1 MIRVHALSP
10 QNELAIAERLRRMIE
25 TAWPGIEDEPRDRID
40 IMVGVRVGMDVDI
53 LVIIDLH
60 APRELMP
67 QRRRSSAPG
76 SMGSIQNA
84 VINIEVKQLDVR
96 GFERRGT
103 QLFPI
108 YNGETER
115 RSAGVQAFDAGIGV
129 RRFIAQQ
136 QAETPYVYS
145 LAWLTEIDDAAL
157 SGIETNYVGADAT
170 WPLMI
175 DACAQ
180 QSAQI
185 LAPMAPMLGRMLPSV
200 RERLLNR
207 RLQTKRDAARVDSLA
222 KEASSKTID
231 HLLTVVGKR
240 QVQLVGRGGSGKT
253 TTLALLAIR
262 LAELGERV
270 LILTFHRTLRSDIA
284 HLIAAMASRAGVP
297 SDRIG
302 VETTMNFLLAA
313 ITDIGGSVPL
323 KADGT
328 DVDWKKL
335 DASLDETRALLL
347 GGPDDEDGDIARLRV
362 ADAQRFAWD
371 HVFVDEAQDL
381 HDEELNFLRALYGH
395 RRLVLSDGLDQLV
408 RRRVSCDLVAGFPAN
423 ERERVQ
429 LDQSLRMLRNVA
441 IFAQAVAGAI
451 GFDSWRLTPHEL
463 LAGGRIFIVVGDPVS
478 PEFLRAVVDSAA
490 ADRADAADCLI
501 CVPAKSSSSGD
512 PCREKILAAAASA
525 DIPIWDGTDQ
535 QNRDAS
541 HIESSALRI
550 VRYDSCR
557 GLEGWIT
564 VALDLD
570 ALVAQKR
577 QYPNNHPGDPEV
589 DVDAAALRWM
599 MIPITRAVHTLVI
612 SLRDAESPVTGI
624 LRDAVERSGLPPGV
638 ITWIDAGRS
647 TEAAALLAPASSA
660 P

>member
-10 QNELAIAERLRRMIE
+10 QNELAIADRLRRMIE
-25 TAWPGIEDEPRDRID
+25 TAWPGSEDEPRDRID
-40 IMVGVRVGMDVDI
+40 IMVGVRVGMDIDI
-53 LVIIDLH
+53 LVIVDLH
-60 APRELMP
+60 APRDLMP
-67 QRRRSSAPG
+67 QRRRTGTPG
-76 SMGSIQNA
+76 SAGSVQHAIIA
-84 VINIEVKQLDVR
+84 IEVKQLDVR
-96 GFERRGT
+96 SFARIGT

-108 YNGETER
+108 YDGKREP
-115 RSAGVQAFDAGIGV
+115 RSAGVQATDGGLGM

-136 QAETPYVYS
+136 QAEIPYVYS
-145 LAWLTEIDDAAL
+145 LAWLTEVDDAAL
-157 SGIETNYVGADAT
+157 TDIEPNYVGADAT

-185 LAPMAPMLGRMLPSV
+185 LAPMAPMLARMLPGV

-207 RLQTKRDAARVDSLA
+207 RLQTKRDAARVDWLA
-222 KEASSKTID
+222 KKESSPTIER
-231 HLLTVVGKR
+231 LLTVVGKR

-262 LAELGERV
+262 LAALGERV

-284 HLIAAMASRAGVP
+284 HLIGAMANRAGVP
-297 SDRIG
+297 MDRIG
-302 VETTMNFLLAA
+302 VDTTMNFLLAA
-313 ITDIGGSVPL
+313 ITDLGGSVPL
-323 KADGT
+323 RADGT
-328 DVDWKKL
+328 DVDWTRL
-335 DASLDETRALLL
+335 DASLDEVRALLI
-347 GGPDDEDGDIARLRV
+347 GGPDDADGDIARLRA
-362 ADAQRFAWD
+362 ADAHRFAWD

-381 HDEELNFLRALYGH
+381 HDQERDFLRALYGH

-408 RRRVSCDLVAGFPAN
+408 RRRVSCNLVAGVPAN
-423 ERERVQ
+423 ERERIS
-429 LDQSLRMLRNVA
+429 LDSSLRMLRNVA
-441 IFAQAVAGAI
+441 VFAEAVAGAI
-451 GFDSWRLTPHEL
+451 GFDAWHLTPHEL
-463 LAGGRIFIVVGDPVS
+463 LPGGRVVIVVGDPVT

-501 CVPAKSSSSGD
+501 CVPAKSSSTGD

-525 DIPIWDGTDQ
+525 GIPIWDGTDQ
-535 QNRDAS
+535 RNRDAS
-541 HIESSALRI
+541 HIESSALRV

-589 DVDAAALRWM
+589 DVEAAALRWM

-624 LRDAVERSGLPPGV
+624 LRDAVERSGLPLGV
-638 ITWIDAGRS
+638 ITWIDAGHA